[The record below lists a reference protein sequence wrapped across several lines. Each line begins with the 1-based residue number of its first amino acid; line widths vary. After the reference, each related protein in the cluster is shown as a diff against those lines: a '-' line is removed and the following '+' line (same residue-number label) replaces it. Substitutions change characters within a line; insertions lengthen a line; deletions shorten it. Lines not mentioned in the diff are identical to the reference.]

1 MKYYK
6 NLKMNWLKANWKSI
20 SWILIAVAALIL
32 LWIIFHKAPTPN
44 DHSGEKKKIDSL
56 NSVIT
61 TLKKQD
67 ENTIHYYSAR
77 TAAAKKS
84 SDSLAQ
90 INLTLFAKAKT
101 FEANAKYFSLLYNT
115 EKEKGNEVAAY
126 SACDQIIQIVDS
138 QSRVIN
144 TFKTLSDSIDVQTNI
159 QLNLKDSI
167 IQTTQALLTF
177 TDNAL
182 TTTNKAYQ
190 GLTKDYAGQLKANKT
205 NRTLARG
212 LAAVVLILGTILV
225 LK

>member
-1 MKYYK
+1 MK
-6 NLKMNWLKANWKSI
+6 WLKANWKMI
-20 SWILIAVAALIL
+20 MWALIAIAALIL
-32 LWIIFHKAPTPN
+32 LWIIFHPAPTPN
-44 DHSGEKKKIDSL
+44 DHSHEKKTIDSL
-56 NSVIT
+56 ISVIQV
-61 TLKKQD
+61 LKKKTNEINSHD
-67 ENTIHYYSAR
+67 SAKIS
-77 TAAAKKS
+77 TAKRKT
-84 SDSLAQ
+84 DSLQTIAS
-90 INLTLFAKAKT
+90 TWYAKAKT
-101 FEANAKYFSLLYNT
+101 FEANGKYYSLLYEDAKKANNA
-115 EKEKGNEVAAY
+115 GSGFV
-126 SACDQIIQIVDS
+126 ACDEIIAIVDS

-190 GLTKDYAGQLKANKT
+190 GLSKDYAKQVKANKT